1 MKNLIAFSIIILTS
15 CASLKTVSNEL
26 VGKWECYHKELED
39 GTTKSTDL
47 FSGEEFEYSCDGI
60 TIELNSDFTGIDDT
74 GIKFKYQK
82 KDSILTLG
90 NRSYVVEELT
100 KSQLVIRNYDPK
112 GINISNFRTKFRKQE
127 K

>member
-1 MKNLIAFSIIILTS
+1 MKYIITISIIILTS
-15 CASLKTVSNEL
+15 CIGLKNVSNEL

-82 KDSILTLG
+82 NDSILNLG
-90 NRSYVVEELT
+90 NRNYVIEKLT
-100 KSQLVIRNYDPK
+100 KTELVIRDYDSD
-112 GINISNFRTKFRKQE
+112 GTNLSNFRKKFKKIE
-127 K
+127 